1 LKWPSGPDRI
11 GETIDSLYRDWLPKS
26 GKELRDF
33 PLFFHY
39 LSVYPETPEYAWQTD
54 VHLPLK

>member
-1 LKWPSGPDRI
+1 M
-11 GETIDSLYRDWLPKS
+11 
-26 GKELRDF
+26 RDF